1 MTPIDDITFNN
12 LEWNQVDGS
21 QLDSLLEGSLIIGA
35 EPTDYPL
42 TDAVIIYARDNI
54 TGVIKIIEIGT
65 DPCKYS
71 KTDNNFYIRMA
82 TLQA

>member
-1 MTPIDDITFNN
+1 MTGENKKMIPIDDITFNN

-42 TDAVIIYARDNI
+42 SGVLFIYR
-54 TGVIKIIEIGT
+54 
-65 DPCKYS
+65 
-71 KTDNNFYIRMA
+71 F
-82 TLQA
+82 L